1 MSLSSRV
8 DRVLQGNPEGIQEFQ
23 KLSLAEMSETRVTFG
38 KTHVGKTYEEVWQ
51 SEKGWVKWFCKVYGD
66 SGKEEH
72 KKFLI
77 FVERKVER
85 LELENELAP
94 LQQTVEQGIVMP
106 RSKAMPKAK
115 ATAAHPAE
123 ASALAESLVM
133 SEGIWDPWEEMEPE
147 TIPVGAQQT
156 EAVEALQHRVLN
168 IENALTEILTL
179 IRPSN

>member
-1 MSLSSRV
+1 MYV
-8 DRVLQGNPEGIQEFQ
+8 
-23 KLSLAEMSETRVTFG
+23 
-38 KTHVGKTYEEVWQ
+38 
-51 SEKGWVKWFCKVYGD
+51 D